1 MSVKIRLRRTGKL
14 NQACHRI
21 VVCDGRS
28 PRDGR
33 FIEVIGYYDPRH
45 ADERI
50 NLERVDYWIPRGAQ
64 PSDTVKKIIERA
76 RTGKKLVKTAPA
88 AEA

>member
-1 MSVKIRLRRTGKL
+1 MLIHVLDISGSE
-14 NQACHRI
+14 
-21 VVCDGRS
+21 GR
-28 PRDGR
+28 
-33 FIEVIGYYDPRH
+33 DPL
-45 ADERI
+45 DDYEKI